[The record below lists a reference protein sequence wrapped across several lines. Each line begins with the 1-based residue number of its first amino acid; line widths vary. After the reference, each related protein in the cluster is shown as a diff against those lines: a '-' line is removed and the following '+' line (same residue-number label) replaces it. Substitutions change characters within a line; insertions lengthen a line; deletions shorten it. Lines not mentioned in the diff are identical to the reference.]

1 VAVEGCTGWRY
12 VVEEIEAAGFV
23 SANGLVV
30 SVEHRAPALVAD
42 GGEPV
47 GGADNV
53 GEQQGGEHPSVMG
66 GDAGAGQEFFD
77 LVDDDGTHRRT

>member
-1 VAVEGCTGWRY
+1 VRK
-12 VVEEIEAAGFV
+12 
-23 SANGLVV
+23 
-30 SVEHRAPALVAD
+30 ALVAD